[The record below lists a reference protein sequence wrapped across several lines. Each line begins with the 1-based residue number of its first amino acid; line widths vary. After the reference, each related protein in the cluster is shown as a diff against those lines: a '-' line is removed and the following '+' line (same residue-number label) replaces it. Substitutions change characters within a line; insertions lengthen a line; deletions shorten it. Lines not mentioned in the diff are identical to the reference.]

1 MAPTVCLPEL
11 SVVRSTEN
19 LYTRRRQRMCR
30 VIKGKQPK
38 LELRRLTNVIDS
50 DVEKSITSSP
60 IKNSSFEDNNSH
72 ESVDINISSS
82 NVSTKISEKFMER
95 CDVILPRREGLFNIV
110 VRTLALVRRNRI
122 LQERVNALRAETHDF
137 IRSVLNNP
145 QNKCR
150 QQEDMITT
158 TTSRCKDA
166 IVSSSTERIVLKP
179 TLSHVP
185 DTRNSS
191 PDIVTSTCQSPW
203 ENED

>member
-19 LYTRRRQRMCR
+19 LYTRRRQRICR
-30 VIKGKQPK
+30 VIKGKQSK

-50 DVEKSITSSP
+50 DIEESITSPP
-60 IKNSSFEDNNSH
+60 IKNSSCQDNNPH

-82 NVSTKISEKFMER
+82 NVSTKISEKFMEHS
-95 CDVILPRREGLFNIV
+95 DVILPRREGLFSIV

-158 TTSRCKDA
+158 TSHCKDA

-179 TLSHVP
+179 TLSHAP